1 MPIVNGKYKNPGW
14 ENNTAPAID
23 ETELNALSDTVEDL
37 DSQSGDSPEFTGN
50 VQIEGVV
57 DVPSITFL
65 RRDGTEKVELSADT
79 EAGEVRLTY
88 NDGNTGNNPVLV
100 HGVKTP
106 EADTDAA
113 NKAYVDSA
121 VNESA
126 DTKMD
131 KVNPTGSGIMTL
143 GMNDDQ
149 PGTIAMEG
157 SDGTYAISPNTEDS
171 LLLGYVATGS
181 TRPIPQSVDLYGITN
196 NPKYSSSATNKAYVD
211 GIKTSVK
218 TILQAIYDLLAT
230 NAWDTAEAATG
241 VQALQQLINQL

>member
-23 ETELNALSDTVEDL
+23 ETELNALSGTVESL
-37 DSQSGDSPEFTGN
+37 DSQRGDSPEFTGN
-50 VQIEGVV
+50 VSIQGVGGEPNV
-57 DVPSITFL
+57 IFSMD
-65 RRDGTEKVELSADT
+65 DGDERLVIGADP
-79 EAGEVRLTY
+79 ANGEINLNY

-100 HGVKTP
+100 HGIKTP
-106 EADTDAA
+106 EAANDAA

-121 VNESA
+121 VSESA

-131 KVNPTGSGIMTL
+131 KVNPTGSGILTL
-143 GMNDDQ
+143 GATGDQ
-149 PGTIAMEG
+149 PGSISVFGADGAYSIA
-157 SDGTYAISPNTEDS
+157 PNTEDS

-181 TRPIPQSVDLYGITN
+181 TRPTPQSVDLYGITN

-230 NAWDTAEAATG
+230 NAWDTAQAATG